1 MFGICIPFGKKGA
14 YKSLYIRSIQTH
26 IILQSITY
34 LFLQILFL
42 ILRISECGWSLPS
55 TPYHQPGALP
65 LPKVLEVLDII
76 LSVHIPIAPNSHTG
90 SPWIW
95 MMYATG
101 VSTITLISIQQ
112 CDPVVL
118 GKRPILNYSIL
129 TRAMKQNIL
138 HIMILAKYIQNIT
151 DSSTVNYE
159 MMPSSEE
166 IIFKTAVESAGY
178 FKGLI
183 DERKDLTFV
192 KITGLLKL
200 FFKRIS
206 IKRAAFFTKSC
217 TFEQAL

>member
-1 MFGICIPFGKKGA
+1 MWLVSSFHPLPPTRRLTLTQSIGSIGYNIISPHPNCTQQPYRITVNMDDVCNRGINNNI
-14 YKSLYIRSIQTH
+14 ISIQT
-26 IILQSITY
+26 ICPCCAK
-34 LFLQILFL
+34 
-42 ILRISECGWSLPS
+42 LR
-55 TPYHQPGALP
+55 
-65 LPKVLEVLDII
+65 
-76 LSVHIPIAPNSHTG
+76 
-90 SPWIW
+90 
-95 MMYATG
+95 
-101 VSTITLISIQQ
+101 
-112 CDPVVL
+112 L
-118 GKRPILNYSIL
+118 GKKPILIYSTL
-129 TRAMKQNIL
+129 TGAMKQNIL

-159 MMPSSEE
+159 MMPPSEE

>member
-1 MFGICIPFGKKGA
+1 M
-14 YKSLYIRSIQTH
+14 
-26 IILQSITY
+26 
-34 LFLQILFL
+34 
-42 ILRISECGWSLPS
+42 
-55 TPYHQPGALP
+55 
-65 LPKVLEVLDII
+65 
-76 LSVHIPIAPNSHTG
+76 
-90 SPWIW
+90 
-95 MMYATG
+95 
-101 VSTITLISIQQ
+101 
-112 CDPVVL
+112 
-118 GKRPILNYSIL
+118 KR
-129 TRAMKQNIL
+129 NIL
-138 HIMILAKYIQNIT
+138 HTIILAKYIQNIT

-200 FFKRIS
+200 FFKRTS

>member
-1 MFGICIPFGKKGA
+1 MWLVSSFHP
-14 YKSLYIRSIQTH
+14 LPPTRRLT
-26 IILQSITY
+26 LTQSIGSIGY
-34 LFLQILFL
+34 NI
-42 ILRISECGWSLPS
+42 ISPHPNC
-55 TPYHQPGALP
+55 TQQPRLCNRG
-65 LPKVLEVLDII
+65 I
-76 LSVHIPIAPNSHTG
+76 NNN
-90 SPWIW
+90 
-95 MMYATG
+95 M
-101 VSTITLISIQQ
+101 ISIQAIYP
-112 CDPVVL
+112 CCTKLRL
-118 GKRPILNYSIL
+118 GKKPILIYSIL

-159 MMPSSEE
+159 MMSPSEE
-166 IIFKTAVESAGY
+166 IIFKTVVESAGY

-206 IKRAAFFTKSC
+206 IKRAAFFTQSC